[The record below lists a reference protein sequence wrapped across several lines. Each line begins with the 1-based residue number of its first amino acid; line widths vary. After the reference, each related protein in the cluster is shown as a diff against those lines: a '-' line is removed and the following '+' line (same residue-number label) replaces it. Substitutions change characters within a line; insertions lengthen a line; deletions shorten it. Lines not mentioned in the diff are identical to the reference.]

1 MSKIQFFD
9 CCLNLTH
16 DAFARDRDA
25 VLRRAVSKGLVGAL
39 ICAVDLDDSARIPKV
54 IDEYRRSDSF
64 RPQHLNPLKK
74 THSATADRLAE
85 HHTHHTA
92 DDFPRLYGTAGVHPH
107 AAKTWQPGHAA
118 ALRALA
124 ERQDCVAIGETGLD
138 YARDFSPRDQQREVF
153 IAQLELAVELQMPA
167 FLHQRDA
174 HTDFIE
180 ILSVYAEKLPGF
192 VVHCF
197 TGRESELSAYLELGA
212 YIGITGWLCDER
224 RGLHLHDL
232 VATVPPEK
240 LLVETDAPYLVPR
253 SLKNRSTR
261 NEPAYL
267 PHIIAAL
274 AAALNTTVGHLAK
287 QTTENSLRFIGLKKP

>member
-1 MSKIQFFD
+1 MSEIQFFD

-25 VLRRAVSKGLVGAL
+25 VLRRAISKGLVGAL
-39 ICAVDLDDSARIPKV
+39 ICAVDLDDSARIPKI
-54 IDEYRRSDSF
+54 IDEYCRSHSF
-64 RPQHLNPLKK
+64 RSPHLKSLKK
-74 THSATADRLAE
+74 PHSAAADCPAE
-85 HHTHHTA
+85 HHTA
-92 DDFPRLYGTAGVHPH
+92 DDFLPRLYGTAGVHPH
-107 AAKTWQPGHAA
+107 AAKTWQQGHAA

-124 ERQDCVAIGETGLD
+124 ARQDCVAIGETGLD
-138 YARDFSPRDQQREVF
+138 YARDFSPRDLQREVF
-153 IAQLELAVELQMPA
+153 IAQLELAAELQMPA

-174 HTDFIE
+174 HTDFTE
-180 ILSVYAEKLPGF
+180 ILSAYAEKLPGF

-197 TGRESELSAYLELGA
+197 TGRASELSAYLELGA

-224 RGLHLHDL
+224 RGLHLRDL

-253 SLKNRSTR
+253 SLKNRSAR

-274 AAALNTTVGHLAK
+274 AAVLNTTVEHLAK
-287 QTTENSLRFIGLKKP
+287 QTTENSLRFIGIKKT

>member
-1 MSKIQFFD
+1 MSEIQFFD

-25 VLRRAVSKGLVGAL
+25 VLRRAMSKGLVGAL
-39 ICAVDLDDSARIPKV
+39 ICAVDLDDSACISKV
-54 IDEYRRSDSF
+54 IDEYHRSDLF
-64 RPQHLNPLKK
+64 LPPHLKSLNIKK
-74 THSATADRLAE
+74 PHSAAADRSAE
-85 HHTHHTA
+85 HRAA
-92 DDFPRLYGTAGVHPH
+92 DDLLPRLYGTAGVHPH
-107 AAKTWQPGHAA
+107 AAKTWQQGHAA

-138 YARDFSPRDQQREVF
+138 YARDFSPRDRQREVF
-153 IAQLELAVELQMPA
+153 IAQLELAVELQMPV

-174 HTDFIE
+174 HTDFTE
-180 ILSVYAEKLPGF
+180 ILSAYAEKLPGF

-197 TGRESELSAYLELGA
+197 TGREPELSAYLELGA

-224 RGLHLHDL
+224 RGLHLRDL

-274 AAALNTTVGHLAK
+274 AAVLNTTVEHLAK
-287 QTTENSLRFIGLKKP
+287 QTTENSLRFIGIKKP